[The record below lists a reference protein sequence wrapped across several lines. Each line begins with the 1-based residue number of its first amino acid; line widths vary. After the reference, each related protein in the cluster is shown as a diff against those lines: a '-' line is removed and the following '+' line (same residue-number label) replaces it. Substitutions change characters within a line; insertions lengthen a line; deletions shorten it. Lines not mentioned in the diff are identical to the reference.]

1 MLQEFSCHSEFTMMR
16 WFAKHSHLLRH
27 AIAAP
32 AQPHVNSKNK
42 ELRLDLAVD
51 DAVRA

>member
-1 MLQEFSCHSEFTMMR
+1 MLQEFSCHSEFAIMR
-16 WFAKHSHLLRH
+16 CLAKHSHLSRH
-27 AIAAP
+27 AFAAP

-42 ELRLDLAVD
+42 EFRPDLAVD